1 MYTNHSLGTV
11 PGQHFS
17 QDWLSDGTALSHA
30 RAPGSHLAVED
41 SVSQGWHYQ
50 LQIEFVSFQFKIF
63 RITVGS
69 TKAQSLLLIYL
80 YLQFKIERRHAQ
92 GFRARLSVMRLLLTH
107 LLLFNIKLL
116 LFVLWVY
123 DKTIIFMK
131 SNVVVSAQKVFSY
144 RYWEISISQIS
155 VTALKQLI
163 MDPYL
168 TILWQNNAYQISLWI
183 YLQLKE
189 LLKIIQ
195 FSTMLLWACSG
206 RAPKYNCR
214 PLTYAKAKRM
224 SPLPSNHKT
233 LQPASVPDLSPAK
246 SVWRND
252 TKGSTGGGCIYIC
265 EPCASSLK
273 HALGL

>member
-17 QDWLSDGTALSHA
+17 QDWLSDGIALSHVG
-30 RAPGSHLAVED
+30 APGSHLAVED

-80 YLQFKIERRHAQ
+80 YLQFKIEWRHAQ
-92 GFRARLSVMRLLLTH
+92 GFRARLSVMRLLLTR

-144 RYWEISISQIS
+144 RYWEINISQIS

-168 TILWQNNAYQISLWI
+168 TILWQNNAYQTPFGSTCSSKSCWKSSSSPQCSSEPTLTEHQSTTADLWRMPKPRGCLLCHQITRPFSQLQYLI
-183 YLQLKE
+183 YLQQKVCDGMTQ
-189 LLKIIQ
+189 K
-195 FSTMLLWACSG
+195 G
-206 RAPKYNCR
+206 
-214 PLTYAKAKRM
+214 
-224 SPLPSNHKT
+224 
-233 LQPASVPDLSPAK
+233 LQGVG
-246 SVWRND
+246 VF
-252 TKGSTGGGCIYIC
+252 IYV
-265 EPCASSLK
+265 SLVQVV
-273 HALGL
+273 